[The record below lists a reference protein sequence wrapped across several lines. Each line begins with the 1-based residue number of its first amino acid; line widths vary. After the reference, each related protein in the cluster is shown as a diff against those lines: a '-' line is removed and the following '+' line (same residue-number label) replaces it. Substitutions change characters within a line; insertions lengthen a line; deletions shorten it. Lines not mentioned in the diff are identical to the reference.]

1 MLDFEKVD
9 ATQFNELKTTIQ
21 KSVEKSDLE
30 RYYLFSTD
38 KFIKAKLFILC
49 YRFLLNAW
57 NLTASGGL
65 KDELANEIK
74 LLAPAYERISG
85 LVNHL
90 DSGRKYGKHLVT
102 QQLFFEVNKQ
112 EVSDL
117 IDVFAILTERVSI
130 ISINR
135 FKGVIMEGKSGDEF
149 NRIMRGDE
157 RRRYDD
163 GETEIEEEVLA
174 PVDEYVEQRKQ
185 EPEEQ
190 EAENEEEVEVEV
202 SGEPLNGMSSNG
214 LEIKD
219 EWNSPEDDS
228 QEPLESF
235 DGEKLD
241 EQEPENVD
249 EEE

>member
-1 MLDFEKVD
+1 
-9 ATQFNELKTTIQ
+9 
-21 KSVEKSDLE
+21 
-30 RYYLFSTD
+30 
-38 KFIKAKLFILC
+38 
-49 YRFLLNAW
+49 
-57 NLTASGGL
+57 
-65 KDELANEIK
+65 
-74 LLAPAYERISG
+74 
-85 LVNHL
+85 
-90 DSGRKYGKHLVT
+90 
-102 QQLFFEVNKQ
+102 
-112 EVSDL
+112 
-117 IDVFAILTERVSI
+117 
-130 ISINR
+130 
-135 FKGVIMEGKSGDEF
+135 MEGKSGDEF